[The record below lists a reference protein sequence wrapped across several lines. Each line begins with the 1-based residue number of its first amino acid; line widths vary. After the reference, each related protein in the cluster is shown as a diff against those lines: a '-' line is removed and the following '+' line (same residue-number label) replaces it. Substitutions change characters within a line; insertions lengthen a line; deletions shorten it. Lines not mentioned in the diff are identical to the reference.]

1 MLFIFIVSASIERNE
16 VVNVNLFTKPEWMA
30 SKNPLTKVPILE
42 LDDKLV
48 YESLITADY
57 LDELYPGAR
66 LLNSSD
72 PFKKAQDRIF
82 MELFQQVNLI
92 NPSSILYIINILY
105 VRKLCIR

>member
-1 MLFIFIVSASIERNE
+1 M
-16 VVNVNLFTKPEWMA
+16 
-30 SKNPLTKVPILE
+30 PILE

-92 NPSSILYIINILY
+92 TLNFCAGPGIIINFFQIFNFLAT
-105 VRKLCIR
+105 